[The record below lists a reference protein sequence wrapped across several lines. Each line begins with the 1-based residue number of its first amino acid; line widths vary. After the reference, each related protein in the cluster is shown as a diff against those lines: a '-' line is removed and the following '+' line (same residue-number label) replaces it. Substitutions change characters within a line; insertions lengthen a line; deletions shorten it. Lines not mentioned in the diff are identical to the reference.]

1 MAQSFIIYTFLLCVL
16 VFCGWAYQTK
26 KYKEIYFINPFIVTI
41 ILIYTIICGLRF
53 DVGVDYTTYLETFID
68 LQNNGKSIYELSQ
81 EPGWIWIMKKFAFN
95 GLHYT
100 LFFSLVAF
108 IQISLI
114 VFSIKKYPQLLAY
127 FLFVFLCNNW
137 FSHYQNVL
145 RQTITISFFLV
156 LALRCYNIKFRW
168 YLLISMGCLFIHT
181 TSIIMLL
188 LYPFLRIRFDK
199 WIHPHVFALIFV
211 ICSIIGLKLDLF
223 TQLTQLPVFGDILI
237 AADYA
242 SYATGNK
249 LETGLVQSLG
259 LGYMLKI
266 IINVIAIL
274 SYKKYKDWDEN
285 IPNLSSIFL
294 IYFIGS
300 CINALSPTSLLTRP
314 NWYLVILQI
323 PIFSLTL
330 KYYMNTSKRLLPY
343 HITRKQVNGYLMI
356 VAMLL
361 SFYTTNV
368 IKPEG
373 SNMEYHFWWENAK
386 SYNL

>member
-1 MAQSFIIYTFLLCVL
+1 MVQSFIIYTFLLCIL
-16 VFCGWAYQTK
+16 VFCGWVYQSKRYT
-26 KYKEIYFINPFIVTI
+26 EIYFQNPFIVTI
-41 ILIYTIICGLRF
+41 IFIYTIICGLRF

-68 LQNNGKSIYELSQ
+68 LRNNGKSIYELSQ
-81 EPGWIWIMKKFAFN
+81 ELGWIWIMKKFAFN

-145 RQTITISFFLV
+145 RQTITISVFLV

-168 YLLISMGCLFIHT
+168 YLLISIGCLLIHT

-188 LYPFLRIRFDK
+188 LYPFLRIRFNK

-211 ICSIIGLKLDLF
+211 ICSIIGLKIDLF

-249 LETGLVQSLG
+249 LETGLSQSLG
-259 LGYMLKI
+259 LGYIFKI
-266 IINVIAIL
+266 IINLIAII
-274 SYKKYKDWDEN
+274 SYNKYKSQYKY
-285 IPNLSSIFL
+285 IPNLSSIFF
-294 IYFIGS
+294 IYFIGT

-314 NWYLVILQI
+314 IWYLVILQI
-323 PIFSLTL
+323 PIFSVTL
-330 KYYMNTSKRLLPY
+330 RYYIHTSKRLLPY
-343 HITRKQVNGYLMI
+343 HLVRKQVKGYLMI

-361 SFYTTNV
+361 SFYITNV